1 MAKIEIYTTNYCPY
15 CKKAK
20 SLFEQL
26 GVEYEE
32 HDITDNEDDV
42 MDTLIKKTGMSTVPQ
57 IFIDGKLIGG
67 CDDLH
72 ALYKSGEL
80 EKLL

>member
-1 MAKIEIYTTNYCPY
+1 MAKIEIYTTNYCHY

-26 GVEYEE
+26 GVDYEE
-32 HDITDNEDDV
+32 HDITDNEDDI
-42 MDTLIKKTGMSTVPQ
+42 MDSLIKKTGMSTVPQ

-67 CDDLH
+67 CDDLY
-72 ALYKSGEL
+72 ALYKAGEL

>member
-26 GVEYEE
+26 GVDYEE
-32 HDITDNEDDV
+32 HDITDNEDDI
-42 MDTLIKKTGMSTVPQ
+42 MDSLIKKTGMSTVPQ

-67 CDDLH
+67 CDDLY
-72 ALYKSGEL
+72 ALYKAGEL